1 MPRRG
6 RAASPPPR
14 APAARAPPPPQP
26 RAAPPPPGTGFKLQS
41 LLPSVANVITLN
53 S

>member
-14 APAARAPPPPQP
+14 APAARAPPQP
-26 RAAPPPPGTGFKLQS
+26 RAAPPPPGTGLKLLS
-41 LLPSVANVITLN
+41 LLPSVADVITLK